1 MEVLVTYTAGM
12 SALTSRIARVA
23 GVVCVAFLI
32 GACGT
37 DTGRSDDSSASEPA
51 SSSTASEASGLP
63 ECSEVWVDGQDLPL
77 DYKAC
82 SEDGQKVEPVS
93 RMCGF
98 GRPMV
103 EHDGRFYAM
112 PGNRIN
118 DMGDL
123 STSKQYK
130 QAKRACLA

>member
-1 MEVLVTYTAGM
+1 M
-12 SALTSRIARVA
+12 SALTSRTARAAAAVSVA
-23 GVVCVAFLI
+23 LVVA
-32 GACGT
+32 ACGA
-37 DTGRSDDSSASEPA
+37 DTGRSDDSSASEPSA
-51 SSSTASEASGLP
+51 SSTSSEAAGLP

-77 DYKAC
+77 DYEAC
-82 SEDGQKVEPVS
+82 SEDGRAVKPVS

>member
-1 MEVLVTYTAGM
+1 MTAAVSVSLV
-12 SALTSRIARVA
+12 IA
-23 GVVCVAFLI
+23 
-32 GACGT
+32 ACGT
-37 DTGRSDDSSASEPA
+37 DNGESDDSSASEPA
-51 SSSTASEASGLP
+51 SSSASSETTGLP
-63 ECSEVWVDGQDLPL
+63 QCSDVWVDGQDLPL
-77 DYKAC
+77 DYEAC
-82 SEDGQKVEPVS
+82 AEDGRAVKPVS

-123 STSKQYK
+123 STSQQYK

>member
-1 MEVLVTYTAGM
+1 MAGAVCAGLVLA
-12 SALTSRIARVA
+12 
-23 GVVCVAFLI
+23 
-32 GACGT
+32 ACGT
-37 DTGRSDDSSASEPA
+37 DTGPAEGPSASAEA
-51 SSSTASEASGLP
+51 SSPAAGEQAGLP
-63 ECSEVWVDGQDLPL
+63 ACEEVWVDGQDLPL

-82 SEDGQKVEPVS
+82 SADGEVVEPVK

-103 EHDGRFYAM
+103 EHGGRFYAM

-123 STSKQYK
+123 STSRQYK
-130 QAKRACLA
+130 QARRACQA

>member
-1 MEVLVTYTAGM
+1 M
-12 SALTSRIARVA
+12 SALTSRIARAAAAVSVA
-23 GVVCVAFLI
+23 LVIA
-32 GACGT
+32 ACGT
-37 DTGRSDDSSASEPA
+37 DDGQSDDSSASEPTSG
-51 SSSTASEASGLP
+51 SSSSETAGLP
-63 ECSEVWVDGQDLPL
+63 ECSDVWVDGQDLPL
-77 DYKAC
+77 DYEAC
-82 SEDGQKVEPVS
+82 SEDGKTVKPVS

-123 STSKQYK
+123 STSKQYQ
-130 QAKRACLA
+130 QAKSACLA